1 MHANIGGF
9 TAPGF
14 SRVLEAFEQN
24 FTARGEVGAAV
35 TVYVGD
41 EKVVELW
48 GGVRD
53 QADRVPWT
61 ADTLGIVFSAT
72 KGIAATAM
80 LMLVDRGELDL
91 DAPVAAYWPAFARDG
106 KAGIRVRQLLNHTSG
121 LTALDRPLTL
131 DDVEGWGTG
140 AAPQGVVDA
149 MEAQV
154 PLWEPGTAQGYNAV
168 SYGFYV
174 GELFRR
180 ITGQDLGAFVRSEIA
195 EPLGADIHLGLAASD
210 EDRVSTLYPTT
221 PRTLFRHILP
231 RALASRSVEGRLYR
245 QFLQRSSPTRRAFAN
260 PAELGL
266 RGVHNFASRRVR
278 ALPLPW
284 ASGVASA
291 AGLARMYQGLGA
303 GLVGPA
309 TLDAVKA
316 RQSWA
321 WDKVL
326 CKPMGFSQGFVK
338 DELHLYSPNPHTF
351 GHPGAGGAL
360 GYLDPDAHIAFGYV
374 MNRMDFRL
382 RSPRAL
388 ALSRAVYRSL

>member
-1 MHANIGGF
+1 MSAHIGGF
-9 TAPGF
+9 AAPGF
-14 SRVLEAFEQN
+14 SKVLEAFEQN
-24 FTARGEVGAAV
+24 FSVRNEVGAAV

-53 QADRVPWT
+53 RQSQVPWT

-91 DAPVAAYWPAFARDG
+91 DVPVAQYWPTFARQG
-106 KAGIRVRQLLNHTSG
+106 KAGITVRQLLNHTSG
-121 LTALDRPLTL
+121 LSALDRPLTL
-131 DDVEGWGTG
+131 DEVEAWGNQRDPS
-140 AAPQGVVDA
+140 AVIEA
-149 MEAQV
+149 MESQV

-180 ITGQDLGAFVRSEIA
+180 LTQEDLGAFVRREIA
-195 EPLGADIHLGLAASD
+195 EPLGADVHLGLPEAL

-221 PRTLFRHILP
+221 PYTLFRHIIP
-231 RALASRSVEGRLYR
+231 RALASRSVEGRVYR
-245 QFLQRSSPTRRAFAN
+245 QFLKSSSPTKRAFGN

-266 RGVHNFASRRVR
+266 RGVENFTTRRVR

-303 GLVGPA
+303 GLVRPA
-309 TLDAVKA
+309 TLEPVKA

-338 DELHLYSPNPHTF
+338 DELHLFSPNPHTF
-351 GHPGAGGAL
+351 GHPGAGGPL
-360 GYLDPDAHIAFGYV
+360 GYLDPDAGIAFGYV
-374 MNRMDFRL
+374 MNRMDFRI

-388 ALSRAVYRSL
+388 ALSRAVYQSL